1 MNSQNED
8 IQNIQISISE
18 IKQSFT
24 TQDKKINTYSSASDY
39 SIEANRS
46 IELAISKISYK
57 HRVEVIQI

>member
-1 MNSQNED
+1 M
-8 IQNIQISISE
+8 ISL
-18 IKQSFT
+18 FAN
-24 TQDKKINTYSSASDY
+24 DKLILYYSSDSYY

>member
-1 MNSQNED
+1 MLVYHFSPRP
-8 IQNIQISISE
+8 
-18 IKQSFT
+18 T
-24 TQDKKINTYSSASDY
+24 TIDLHILGTLTKYSSDSYY